1 MSTTTKCPHCGA
13 EESPRFRPAR
23 ASWIE
28 YECGTGRRSQ
38 NEPRSSHCYERQIA
52 ALQDELA
59 KRQWQPI
66 ETAAGEEVARLKS
79 VIREVVEVVKK
90 HAAKAES
97 DPAGEHLGFSELDW
111 SEWVDHLSMAL
122 NSLHEPPKE

>member
-52 ALQDELA
+52 ALQSELD

-66 ETAAGEEVARLKS
+66 ETAPLDNPLQLGWWESYPEKKWVQEVESAGHSNDKGPGMSNA
-79 VIREVVEVVKK
+79 
-90 HAAKAES
+90 
-97 DPAGEHLGFSELDW
+97 W
-111 SEWVDHLSMAL
+111 
-122 NSLHEPPKE
+122 LHGRATHWQPLPEPPKE